1 MNKLKKVSMN
11 KKILTLISVIVLLS
25 LALSACGTKQE
36 PAVTETPPE
45 TAIAANDV
53 IAEGR
58 LEPVHATNLSFQ
70 ARGVVEE
77 VLVKTGDT
85 VSEGDVLARLSNAG
99 AVEAQLLLAQ
109 NAYDALLR
117 NESGDRAR
125 LWIAYMDAQLVRAEA
140 EQKWEDVDVTA
151 IDDRIVELEGD
162 LEDLKSDLSDAQDE
176 FDKYK
181 DLNKDNTKRKTAEDD
196 LEAAQETLNEKN
208 RAIEEE
214 MRSRDGVKAAYDAAL
229 AVETEAKH
237 QYDIS
242 LDGPNADQLAVAKAN
257 VDAANDALSSYLITA
272 PFSGMVAEVN
282 IKAGEQVG
290 TETRAVSLVDFS
302 EWFVETTDVSELEVV
317 DLSVG
322 QSVTL
327 RPDALPDLELTG
339 TVVEISNAFTQSGG
353 DILYAVRIRVDGS
366 DPRLKWGMTVE
377 AIFRTGE

>member
-1 MNKLKKVSMN
+1 
-11 KKILTLISVIVLLS
+11 
-25 LALSACGTKQE
+25 
-36 PAVTETPPE
+36 
-45 TAIAANDV
+45 
-53 IAEGR
+53 
-58 LEPVHATNLSFQ
+58 
-70 ARGVVEE
+70 
-77 VLVKTGDT
+77 
-85 VSEGDVLARLSNAG
+85 
-99 AVEAQLLLAQ
+99 
-109 NAYDALLR
+109 LR
-117 NESGDRAR
+117 
-125 LWIAYMDAQLVRAEA
+125 
-140 EQKWEDVDVTA
+140 
-151 IDDRIVELEGD
+151 
-162 LEDLKSDLSDAQDE
+162 
-176 FDKYK
+176 
-181 DLNKDNTKRKTAEDD
+181 
-196 LEAAQETLNEKN
+196 AAQETLNEKN

-272 PFSGMVAEVN
+272 PFLGMVAEVN